1 MAATTASLAQNLS
14 NQAEE
19 IVNAMSIDQLIGQMT
34 QLAIDTIMLQNSNV
48 KTVDSNLIQGFAYQ
62 AVGSYLNSPFSGV
75 PGGWTASEWRN
86 ILTKIQTTHMGVTGN
101 PIIYGL
107 DSVHGANYIQGAV
120 LFPHQI
126 NVAASFNPALAQSLG
141 QFAGRDTEAAGIP
154 WIFEPC
160 LEIARHKHWPRIY
173 ETYGE
178 DPLVVSDMGAAFVQG
193 VQSNNVAACFKHFI
207 GYSGSPG
214 GVDRDPVTLTQHE
227 LQNLFMPPFK
237 AAIDAGAMTGMDT
250 YISFNGVPMSANPS
264 LSKDLLRTD
273 LKFDGFLVSDWD
285 EIYLMNSMVP
295 YDSTFIG
302 FMKSLYTAG
311 QIPLDRIK
319 TSAKRI
325 IEAKLKLNL
334 YRVPVPGAELV
345 NQVGDAASQAAALNI
360 ARESLVLVKNANNVL
375 PLDPTKKVFLT
386 GASMDDIGLLCGG
399 WTLSWQGQAGTGI
412 FPNFGRTIRG
422 AVTGVFNNP
431 SQTSFYQGVNTDG
444 TWQDI
449 NQAKALAQA
458 ADYTI
463 VAIGER
469 PYAEFM
475 GNIDPVEL
483 PSGLTG
489 YVQQLANTG
498 TKIILILV
506 EGRPRLLNGISS
518 LASAILF
525 AGLPCEMGGEAIS
538 DVLFGK
544 INPSGKMAM
553 TYPKTADQLNQA
565 TSYYGRVGDKCVVNG
580 VPSTCPV
587 EWHFG
592 EGLSYTTF
600 AYSNM
605 QLSTTTLSPAANQL
619 SVSVTVTNSGAVKGK
634 EVVMLFLTSPNV
646 PETKLLKKYSKIELD
661 AGQSKAVNFTLTP
674 DDFGVYVNDIGQGLK
689 KAASNGTYFLV
700 LKFDTICGA
709 SSIGPF
715 CQSFTW
721 NAAATADPANPP
733 SPTPST
739 TLNSLTPTPATM
751 TPPSTLAPQ
760 PSYYSTLKMVAFGL
774 ILTNPVDDHILF
786 VQPNANDAR
795 QSWHVNTP
803 TNAVVNKASLRCLD
817 AWEPVNGGRVHPWP
831 CDQTNV
837 NQKWSYDNSTNQ
849 LRHIGH
855 VGFCLDIGA
864 PTDGTHFHVWQCLAT
879 THPDY
884 RNQQLVLAPSN

>member
-1 MAATTASLAQNLS
+1 MTSSSYHHRRRNIFVKGALLAAVAPCFSHGRDVSAQ
-14 NQAEE
+14 ADA
-19 IVNAMSIDQLIGQMT
+19 IVNRMTIDQMVGQMT
-34 QLAIDTIMLQNSNV
+34 QHSIDSIMTQNGHIG
-48 KTVDSNLIQGFAYQ
+48 TPAVDSNLIQGFAAQ
-62 AVGSYLNSPFSGV
+62 QGVGSYLNSPFSGRV
-75 PGGWTASEWRN
+75 GGWNASQWRDAITQIQSIHTAN
-86 ILTKIQTTHMGVTGN
+86 GGTPIL
-101 PIIYGL
+101 YGL
-107 DSVHGANYIQGAV
+107 DSVHGANYVQGAV
-120 LFPHQI
+120 LFPHPI
-126 NVAASFNPALAQSLG
+126 NVGASFDPTLAQSLG
-141 QFAGRDTEAAGIP
+141 QFTGRDTEAAGIP
-154 WIFEPC
+154 WLFAPC
-160 LEIARHKHWPRIY
+160 LEIARHKHWSRIY

-250 YISFNGVPMSANPS
+250 YVALNGVPMSANPS
-264 LSKDLLRTD
+264 MSKDLLRTD
-273 LKFDGFLVSDWD
+273 LKFDGVLVSDWD
-285 EIYLMNSMVP
+285 EIYLMNSYHHYASSDQDAVKKAMQGGSIDMSMEP
-295 YDSTFIG
+295 YNTSFVAYVNDLN
-302 FMKSLYTAG
+302 KAG
-311 QIPLDRIK
+311 QVPLNRIK
-319 TSAKRI
+319 TSATRI
-325 IEAKLKLNL
+325 IKTKLKLNL
-334 YRVPVPGAELV
+334 FSNPVPGADLT
-345 NQVGDAASQAAALNI
+345 NQVGDATSQAV
-360 ARESLVLVKNANNVL
+360 AREMATESMVLLKNTDNIL
-375 PLDPTKKVFLT
+375 PLSAPKTFFFT
-386 GASMDDIGLLCGG
+386 GSSIDDIGLLCGG
-399 WTLSWQGQAGTGI
+399 WSITWQGQPGSTM
-412 FPNFGRTIRG
+412 FPNYGRSIRS
-422 AVTGVFNNP
+422 AMSAFVADP
-431 SQTSFYQGVNTDG
+431 SRTTFYQGVNTDG

-544 INPSGKMAM
+544 VNPSGKMAM

-605 QLSTTTLSPAANQL
+605 QLSTTALSQSANQL
-619 SVSVTVTNSGAVKGK
+619 TVSVTVTNSGAVKGK

-661 AGQSKAVNFTLTP
+661 AGQSKVVRFTITP
-674 DDFGVYVNDIGQGLK
+674 DDFGVYVNAIGKGLRK
-689 KAASNGTYFLV
+689 EARGGTYYLAF
-700 LKFDTICGA
+700 KFDTVCSANSLGSMCRSFSWTPPATGA
-709 SSIGPF
+709 SS
-715 CQSFTW
+715 SAST
-721 NAAATADPANPP
+721 ATR
-733 SPTPST
+733 SV
-739 TLNSLTPTPATM
+739 LLWG
-751 TPPSTLAPQ
+751 
-760 PSYYSTLKMVAFGL
+760 VGL
-774 ILTNPVDDHILF
+774 LLLF
-786 VQPNANDAR
+786 QRKP
-795 QSWHVNTP
+795 
-803 TNAVVNKASLRCLD
+803 
-817 AWEPVNGGRVHPWP
+817 
-831 CDQTNV
+831 
-837 NQKWSYDNSTNQ
+837 
-849 LRHIGH
+849 
-855 VGFCLDIGA
+855 
-864 PTDGTHFHVWQCLAT
+864 
-879 THPDY
+879 
-884 RNQQLVLAPSN
+884 